1 VPGTRATLHQSQDP
15 TNGGRQQPYAIQ
27 YQFRILNSDVR
38 EVGYYSGH
46 STSAF
51 CTRGI
56 TVMSSS
62 MQIGVCLPYMKAG
75 LSREDYLAWFKAIDD
90 GPFHALSCGER
101 IHGPTYDMRVVLA
114 AAAMATTRV
123 EITPTLYVLPMHSAT
138 RVAKE
143 LATLDILSGG
153 RVRSVAVGYGGRE
166 KDYEAL
172 GASFQGRYG
181 RMDRQVEEMR
191 TVWRGEEVVA
201 GGGMIGPTP
210 IWTNGPRLLAGAM
223 GPKSI
228 ERCAQWADGLYAWSG
243 NGEEQELSRTFAM
256 ADVAWERA
264 GRQQSPYRMGGFW
277 YTLANDGQQKLYNYV
292 YEYLAIAG
300 PEIATMMAESVHCSS
315 ADAVLAALD
324 NAEAAGCAE
333 LFMVPATAELA
344 EIDRLSDLL
353 ARR

>member
-1 VPGTRATLHQSQDP
+1 
-15 TNGGRQQPYAIQ
+15 
-27 YQFRILNSDVR
+27 
-38 EVGYYSGH
+38 
-46 STSAF
+46 
-51 CTRGI
+51 
-56 TVMSSS
+56 MSSN
-62 MQIGVCLPYMKAG
+62 MKIGVCLPYMKAG
-75 LSREDYLAWFKAIDD
+75 LNREDYLAWFKSIDE

-153 RVRSVAVGYGGRE
+153 RLKNVAVGYGGRE
-166 KDYEAL
+166 KDYEAV
-172 GASFQGRYG
+172 GARFEGRYG
-181 RMDRQVEEMR
+181 RLDRQIEEMR
-191 TVWRGEEVVA
+191 KVWSGEEVVA
-201 GGGMIGPTP
+201 GGGMIGPSPT
-210 IWTNGPRLLAGAM
+210 WSGGPRLLAGAM

-256 ADVAWERA
+256 ADAAWERA
-264 GRQQSPYRMGGFW
+264 GRDQTPYRMGGFW
-277 YTLANDGQQKLYNYV
+277 YTLADNGQQRLYDYV

-300 PEIATMMAESVHCSS
+300 PEIATMMAESVHRSS

-324 NAEAAGCAE
+324 NAEAAGCEE
-333 LFMVPATAELA
+333 LFMVPATADIA
-344 EIDRLSDLL
+344 EVDRLCELL